1 MPKSKSQFDDFDNIQ
16 ELDSNK
22 DWSIQFAALL
32 STSTGSSIL
41 KNAKSL
47 WIVFPDLKECE
58 LARKEWQGNLFRK
71 FTFTTIEA
79 ATIATTT
86 SAPAEGSG
94 YDAPWG
100 AAFISGVSK
109 MIGGNKGD
117 AGLLG
122 NQDALDSL
130 VLGENLPPAIAL
142 FVQPGN
148 GGPVEDWYVQ
158 TFLLKFVIHPFHI
171 SLFGFEISLVI
182 FLIQV
187 QLRNYIQCVE
197 YHGEHQ
203 R

>member
-22 DWSIQFAALL
+22 DWSVQFAALL
-32 STSTGSSIL
+32 STSTGNNVL
-41 KNAKSL
+41 KNAKHL

-58 LARKEWQGNLFRK
+58 LARKEWQGNLYRK

-86 SAPAEGSG
+86 SATMQGSA

-100 AAFISGVSK
+100 AAFLSNISK

-130 VLGENLPPAIAL
+130 VPGENLPPAIAL

-148 GGPVEDWYVQ
+148 GGPVEDWYVTHNFAQ
-158 TFLLKFVIHPFHI
+158 RYNIEFIFTLLILLSKSLSLYIFSGVIVK
-171 SLFGFEISLVI
+171 LYTM
-182 FLIQV
+182 
-187 QLRNYIQCVE
+187 R
-197 YHGEHQ
+197 
-203 R
+203 

>member
-22 DWSIQFAALL
+22 DWSVQFAALF
-32 STSTGSSIL
+32 STSTGNSVL
-41 KNAKSL
+41 KNAKHL

-58 LARKEWQGNLFRK
+58 LARKEWQGNLYRK

-86 SAPAEGSG
+86 SATMQGSG

-100 AAFISGVSK
+100 ATLLSNISK

-117 AGLLG
+117 SGLLG

-130 VLGENLPPAIAL
+130 VPGENLPPAIAL

-148 GGPVEDWYVQ
+148 GGPVEDW
-158 TFLLKFVIHPFHI
+158 
-171 SLFGFEISLVI
+171 
-182 FLIQV
+182 
-187 QLRNYIQCVE
+187 CVTHNFAQE
-197 YHGEHQ
+197 
-203 R
+203 